1 MHPTYVL
8 LFTLLLY
15 IFFGTIVDVF
25 IATKKSTQFFRIRAK
40 VFFYT
45 YIAPI
50 MFALVMFFV
59 ILTDNKAFNIFFG
72 CVLLISSLIR
82 MISTDKKYL
91 TEFQIDGNLLKI
103 NYLTLFLKSKSSQ
116 FNLVDISNM
125 ELVKANWLIDYPAAV
140 NVRHKED
147 WVTFEII
154 DKKLKADV
162 QNDVDAFLHGTI

>member
-1 MHPTYVL
+1 
-8 LFTLLLY
+8 
-15 IFFGTIVDVF
+15 
-25 IATKKSTQFFRIRAK
+25 
-40 VFFYT
+40 
-45 YIAPI
+45 
-50 MFALVMFFV
+50 
-59 ILTDNKAFNIFFG
+59 
-72 CVLLISSLIR
+72 